1 MATVE
6 IPYRDTY
13 KAIVDRFPKSL
24 ATNHI
29 KSNKNHDLETVR
41 EELNKIIN
49 GRDTASGYNTPSDT
63 EDAKRFLKQ
72 LESTT

>member
-29 KSNKNHDLETVR
+29 KSNKTHDLEVVKS
-41 EELNKIIN
+41 ELNKIVN
-49 GRDTASGYNTPSDT
+49 GKDIESGYTSPHDT

-72 LESTT
+72 LESQV